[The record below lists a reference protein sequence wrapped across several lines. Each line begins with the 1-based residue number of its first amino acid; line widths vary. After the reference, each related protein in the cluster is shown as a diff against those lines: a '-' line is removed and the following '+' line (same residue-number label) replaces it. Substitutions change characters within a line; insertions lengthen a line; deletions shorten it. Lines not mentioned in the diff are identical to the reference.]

1 MSEVTRRE
9 AMSWTAGIGAV
20 GLLLKQVSDV
30 VKDQTE
36 VWGNVGWA
44 AEEITVLKDRL
55 EKLEKKVVG

>member
-1 MSEVTRRE
+1 
-9 AMSWTAGIGAV
+9 MSWTAGIGAV